1 MPDPL
6 YITLTNEYRQR
17 LIDREQSFQRDM
29 ARRWLAIERQL
40 NNDFIELAEL
50 ANQQYEQSGKFS
62 REDLYQLNRYT
73 ALLAQLRQQLI
84 RFNIL
89 SESQVN
95 QLVIDAVL
103 DGLSN
108 PIELINAVAAANLFF
123 DRLGIEAAEN
133 IAAVART
140 GQPLNTILSRNY
152 PATVNAIT
160 DQLLTGVAA
169 GYNPRKIA
177 NNIIKNGLSQGLNH
191 ILLVARDQ
199 ANRAYREAS
208 RQQYQQSGLVTS
220 YIRIAAKQP
229 GRTSKQPGRTCLACL
244 ALDGTEYATDD
255 FMAVHPQDRC
265 AMIPVVRR
273 YPKPT
278 FPAGEVYFNS
288 LDTNIQRQWMGEARY
303 ELWKAGQFQFK
314 DMAKIHQNDTWGP
327 SVQVRPV
334 KELV

>member
-17 LIDREQSFQRDM
+17 LIDREQSTVDDM

-40 NNDFIELAEL
+40 NDDFIELAEL
-50 ANQQYEQSGKFS
+50 ANQQYEQFGKFS

-73 ALLAQLRQQLI
+73 TLLAQLRQQLA
-84 RFNIL
+84 RFNAF
-89 SESQVN
+89 SESQIN

-103 DGLSN
+103 DGLSS
-108 PIELINAVAAANLFF
+108 PIELINAVASVDLAF
-123 DRLGIEAAEN
+123 DRLGIEATEN
-133 IAAVART
+133 IAALARA
-140 GQPLNTILSRNY
+140 GQPLNTILARNY
-152 PATVNAIT
+152 PVTVSAIT

-177 NNIIKNGLSQGLNH
+177 NKIVKNGLSQGLNH

-208 RQQYQQSGLVTS
+208 RQQYEQSGLVTS
-220 YIRIAAKQP
+220 YIRIAA
-229 GRTSKQPGRTCLACL
+229 KQPGRTCLACL
-244 ALDGTEYATDD
+244 ALDGTEYATNDL
-255 FMAVHPQDRC
+255 MEVHPQDRC

-278 FPAGEVYFNS
+278 FPAGEVYFTS
-288 LDTNIQRQWMGEARY
+288 LDVNTQRDWMGEARY
-303 ELWKAGQFQFK
+303 ELWKAGQFKFK
-314 DMAKIHQNDTWGP
+314 DMAKIINNDVWGP
-327 SVQVRPV
+327 SAQVKPI